1 MEEMNTV
8 QEPVVPPAEEP
19 VVPELVEETPA
30 APLPANDVAVGT
42 VGFGAYLGLAALFA
56 VPVVGFIAAILF
68 SFIPKRKSLK
78 NYARATLTWLTI
90 GLLVLAL
97 IFSLVVS
104 VLNIAVKAVNE
115 NAGTQFKNI
124 FDVVHTVNKVQQG
137 DIRVLLPHISSLVG
151 EEYGDFFEEL
161 GKEQYDDLITLVQDG
176 DYAELLSRV
185 ENGEYD
191 ALMNTLDPD
200 AKKELIKELKDAKKG
215 NPSEWLQQLET
226 LSNADI
232 SELAGYFMGSDFGS
246 VTDMNAALQNA
257 ETYLSR

>member
-8 QEPVVPPAEEP
+8 QEPVVSPAEEP
-19 VVPELVEETPA
+19 IVPELVEETPA
-30 APLPANDVAVGT
+30 APLPATDVAVGT
-42 VGFGAYLGLAALFA
+42 VGFGAYFGLAALFA

-115 NAGTQFKNI
+115 NTGTQFESI
-124 FDVVHTVNKVQQG
+124 FDVVNTVNKIRQG

-151 EEYGDFFEEL
+151 EEYSEFFEEL
-161 GKEQYDDLITLVQDG
+161 SKEQYDDLIALVQNG
-176 DYAELLSRV
+176 DYSELLSRI
-185 ENGEYD
+185 ESGEYD

-200 AKKELIKELKDAKKG
+200 SKKELIKELKNAKNG
-215 NPSEWLQQLET
+215 NPSELLQQLET

-232 SELAGYFMGSDFGS
+232 NELANYFMGSDIGS
-246 VTDMNAALQNA
+246 FSGTNAGF
-257 ETYLSR
+257 